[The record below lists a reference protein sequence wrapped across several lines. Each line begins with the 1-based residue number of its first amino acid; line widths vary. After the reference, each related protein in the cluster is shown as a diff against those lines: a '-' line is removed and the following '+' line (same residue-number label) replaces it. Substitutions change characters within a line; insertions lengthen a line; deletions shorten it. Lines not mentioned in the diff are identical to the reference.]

1 MKNNNTPLLDDI
13 DQQIIQQLQEDGR
26 KSYRQIAK
34 ELELSV
40 GTITNRVNKLK
51 NEGIIKGVQLELDYA
66 SLGYNIE
73 TIITLQTKNPQTILQ
88 KEEYKKH
95 IQTAHNTTGE
105 YNTMLITLFKNPE
118 ELNTFLKALNNEKI
132 VEKMNTQLILET
144 INT

>member
-1 MKNNNTPLLDDI
+1 MKEDKTYHFRDKEKLLENILKGRRSQFIRDAIKTRLTIDDLAYI
-13 DQQIIQQLQEDGR
+13 EQQ
-26 KSYRQIAK
+26 
-34 ELELSV
+34 
-40 GTITNRVNKLK
+40 
-51 NEGIIKGVQLELDYA
+51 
-66 SLGYNIE
+66 E

-88 KEEYKKH
+88 KKEYKKH

-105 YNTMLITLFKNPE
+105 YNTMLITIFKNPE

>member
-1 MKNNNTPLLDDI
+1 MKEDKTYHFRDKEKLLENILKGRRSQFIRDAIKTRLTIDDLTYI
-13 DQQIIQQLQEDGR
+13 EQQ
-26 KSYRQIAK
+26 
-34 ELELSV
+34 
-40 GTITNRVNKLK
+40 
-51 NEGIIKGVQLELDYA
+51 
-66 SLGYNIE
+66 E

-105 YNTMLITLFKNPE
+105 YNTMLITIFKNPE